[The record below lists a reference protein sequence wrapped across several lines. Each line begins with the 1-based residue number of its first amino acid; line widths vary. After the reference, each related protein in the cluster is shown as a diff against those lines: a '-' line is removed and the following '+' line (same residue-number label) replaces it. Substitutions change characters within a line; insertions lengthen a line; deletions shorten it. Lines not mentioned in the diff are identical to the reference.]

1 MVIPLYVPKHSHDRD
16 SLADE
21 ALIGMAEVYLG
32 QQSQIFES
40 HGQKILKHIRVMEES
55 NCSKWLPKVR
65 NELNHKKEIFV
76 MGQPSLK

>member
-55 NCSKWLPKVR
+55 NCSKWLPKAGMNLIIR
-65 NELNHKKEIFV
+65 KR
-76 MGQPSLK
+76 SLLWGNPL